1 MHDPIQQTIL
11 LIHHQLEVAP
21 KEAQMAYNQ
30 IRQLTDTLVEIDMAL
45 VTASAGEAVILN
57 AMRERTAAQLRSLR
71 ANTQTTRI
79 PSVIAA

>member
-1 MHDPIQQTIL
+1 
-11 LIHHQLEVAP
+11 
-21 KEAQMAYNQ
+21 MAYNQ
-30 IRQLTDTLVEIDMAL
+30 IRKLTDTLVEIDMAL